1 MKIILKNFELVPSI
15 EFLQSMELVAN
26 ESRSVT
32 KFVKL
37 LSDAL
42 KGVSE
47 SQIALIKQYGVYD
60 ENGELALTEDG
71 SDYLIDPKK
80 REDYEVQAR
89 ELLNEEVVIEGGPF
103 VKVIERLP
111 AVLEKYDVKI
121 SGNDALI
128 YDRLLDEFERN
139 SVDESCD

>member
-1 MKIILKNFELVPSI
+1 MKVILKNYELVPSI

-26 ESRSVT
+26 ESRPVT

-37 LSDAL
+37 LNDAL
-42 KGVSE
+42 TSVGE
-47 SQIALIKQYGVYD
+47 SQIALIKQYGVHD
-60 ENGELALTEDG
+60 EKGELALTADG
-71 SDYLIDPKK
+71 SDYLIDPEK
-80 REDYEVQAR
+80 RDDYEVQAR

-121 SGNDALI
+121 SGRDAII
-128 YDRLLDEFERN
+128 YDRLLDEFEKNGTN
-139 SVDESCD
+139 SSGG